1 MNIRVHRKVV
11 KAIEFEDVH
20 FLFDQHDLTD
30 EARKI
35 LDQVAAQLKDNSNLK
50 IEIEGHCCSIATEE
64 YNLSLG
70 ARRADT
76 VKTYLVRGGLSE
88 SRLST
93 ISYGESRPAY
103 DNSREVTRRL
113 NRRAHLRVLVT
124 APND

>member
-1 MNIRVHRKVV
+1 VA
-11 KAIEFEDVH
+11 AIEFEDVH
-20 FLFDQHDLTD
+20 FLFDRFDLTD
-30 EARKI
+30 EARAI
-35 LDQVAAQLKDNSNLK
+35 LDQVAAQLRENANLN

-76 VKTYLVRGGLSE
+76 VLSYLTRAGIPE
-88 SRLST
+88 SRLTT
-93 ISYGESRPAY
+93 ISYGESRPAH

>member
-64 YNLSLG
+64 YKPIAGCSESRYGEDLPG
-70 ARRADT
+70 ARRT
-76 VKTYLVRGGLSE
+76 Q
-88 SRLST
+88 
-93 ISYGESRPAY
+93 
-103 DNSREVTRRL
+103 
-113 NRRAHLRVLVT
+113 
-124 APND
+124 